1 MPTKPL
7 DRLMFAQGGV
17 CFFCKNPLAKAD
29 ASVEHLV
36 ASANGGRNDD
46 DNCVVCCK
54 AMNALLGSMSL
65 KEKIQ
70 VVLNQKGHFKCP
82 NRLQAAAAKTSHAV
96 AKPKAAPD
104 RYGVVVTNLRQRGA
118 AKPKTVKTLVSTIR
132 SLFQKNIMEKELST
146 LLQRLEAEGVLT
158 VEGTK
163 VSYAP

>member
-1 MPTKPL
+1 
-7 DRLMFAQGGV
+7 MFAQGGV
-17 CFFCKNPLAKAD
+17 CFFCKNPLTKAD

-82 NRLQAAAAKTSHAV
+82 NESLKAARKAPHV
-96 AKPKAAPD
+96 DAKPKAATD
-104 RYGVVVTNLRQRGA
+104 IYSVVVANLRQRGDT
-118 AKPKTVKTLVSTIR
+118 KPKTVKKLSSTIR
-132 SLFQKNIMEKELST
+132 SLFQKDMTDRELST

-158 VEGTK
+158 IEGVK
-163 VSYAP
+163 VSYAQ